1 MSISM
6 ARTTRGAAIAL
17 TATLLGSSLLSE
29 ATPQAA
35 DATHALTLLKPDQ
48 ADFKAVPGAA
58 KCNKMASLRGDLA
71 KGPSTFTT
79 LMTAGCIAPWHWHT
93 PTEEI
98 VILKGE
104 AVMQMKGE
112 VPITLPTGAYSQLP
126 PKHLHRFRCT
136 KGSDCVVLVIADA
149 AFDIHWVNST
159 GAEIPVDEAIK
170 VAEQEGTKGW

>member
-1 MSISM
+1 MRCFTLRTKRSAAM
-6 ARTTRGAAIAL
+6 AITAMMLGLAGQSQGAD
-17 TATLLGSSLLSE
+17 TV
-29 ATPQAA
+29 
-35 DATHALTLLKPDQ
+35 HAVTLLKPDQ
-48 ADFKAVPGAA
+48 ADFQPVPGAA

-79 LMTAGCIAPWHWHT
+79 LLTPGCIAPWHWHT

-112 VPITLPTGAYSQLP
+112 APVTLRTGAYSQLP

-136 KGSDCVVLVIADA
+136 QAGECVVLVIADA
-149 AFDIHWVNST
+149 AFDIHWVDSK
-159 GAEIPVDEAIK
+159 GKEIPVDEAMK
-170 VAEQEGTKGW
+170 LAEKEGTKGW